1 MVTRNPE
8 TSESYKVGGLG
19 TSGSLPSDYES
30 VVARFALLR
39 ASVFVVAYAIAYVFA
54 SRLIRFAL
62 LTAIGRSG
70 KLTSLWQIGWP
81 SSGWFWQVPH
91 KETVINA
98 PDIAVGAVIGLASLA
113 FLTCCATAF
122 EGHLRWFIGLGK
134 RQFSGFFIGAM
145 TGLISMSLLVSFLD
159 FMGYI
164 NLSLRADGVQ
174 SLLYGCLWLMVYFAV
189 GTLEECLFHCY
200 PQYALT
206 RGLRAFGSLISTRYA
221 RQVAFWIAATLLSTA
236 FAAAHLRNPGES
248 LIGIV
253 SVFVLGMVSSYG
265 LWRTGSLWWSV
276 GFHSLWD
283 WTQSFLLGV
292 PDSGALSAGR
302 LVQTA
307 SHGPAYLSGASVG
320 PEGSLLT
327 IPALLLAVLLVRWT
341 TQSRIGERE
350 SAQLLSDVGL

>member
-1 MVTRNPE
+1 
-8 TSESYKVGGLG
+8 VGGLG
-19 TSGSLPSDYES
+19 TSGSIPIDNKS

-39 ASVFVVAYAIAYVFA
+39 ASVSIVAYAIAYVFA

-70 KLTSLWQIGWP
+70 KLTNLWEIGWS
-81 SSGWFWQVPH
+81 SSGWFWQVPP

-98 PDIAVGAVIGLASLA
+98 LDSAVGAVIGLASVALV
-113 FLTCCATAF
+113 TCCATAF

-134 RQFSGFFIGAM
+134 RKFSGLFIGAI
-145 TGLISMSLLVSFLD
+145 TGLISMCLLVSLLD
-159 FMGYI
+159 FIGYI
-164 NLSLRADGVQ
+164 NLALRADGMQ
-174 SLLYGCLWLMVYFAV
+174 ALLYGCLWLMVYFAV
-189 GTLEECLFHCY
+189 GTLEECLFRGY

-206 RGLRAFGSLISTRYA
+206 RGLTALGSLISTRYA
-221 RQVAFWIAATLLSTA
+221 RQIAFWIAATLLSTT

-248 LIGIV
+248 LVGIV

-302 LVQTA
+302 LVQAT
-307 SHGPAYLSGASVG
+307 SHGPGYLSGASVG
-320 PEGSLLT
+320 PEGSLLA
-327 IPALLLAVLLVRWT
+327 IPALLLALLVVRWT
-341 TQSRIGERE
+341 TQSRIGESE
-350 SAQLLSDVGL
+350 SAQLS